1 MTDPEKK
8 KKLED
13 IKRKRRELMEQLN
26 QSKDRKEK
34 STKTVEQEAKEA
46 LDKASRANKVPV
58 ESFGVVEQTA
68 DIVSKYIKSKKGS
81 EFKTVN
87 FVETFPA
94 YKPELYD
101 EGTQWYDENKYEDE
115 DSDNEVKEEV
125 QSKPREPLIFQKK
138 KKITSNQDNKLVDK
152 KYEVIP
158 EEERDQYIKN
168 YKDEINEFLKYKK
181 KHMERAVNEVDIYNM
196 FLNDDY
202 EYQNSLP
209 DSGNLVH
216 PIMEFHDESCAK
228 KIVTSLE
235 WSLKYPELLLAC
247 YSKRTDDFNANQ
259 KNGLIHIWS
268 LAVRKVPEFTF
279 TCQPEITSAIFHPYN
294 PKLIMGGT
302 HTGQV
307 LIWDTRGKQTAVYKT
322 PLGLG
327 GQSGVKTHTSDIT
340 CLGVIGSTNS
350 SHIVSLSNGV
360 ICLWS
365 LNDLSKP
372 VKRIELKVPL
382 QKKENDDLN
391 EMCILSMG
399 MQQYDTNN
407 LLIGSDDNN
416 VYQISLNEDSSKNV
430 ILNTFTGH
438 DGPVYSVDFHPSDY
452 FNTCNFSHLF
462 ATSSAD
468 WTTKIWSK
476 QNTSSPLIT
485 LENSN
490 NYVYCSKWS
499 PTNASVLATGD
510 GNGYLDILDL
520 NKDIETPRVHCKLGN
535 EALNKICWTE
545 DGKRITVGDSSG
557 KIQLFALD
565 KQIYIS
571 NSEDSK
577 RFEKLIEKMK

>member
-46 LDKASRANKVPV
+46 LDKASKAKIPM

-68 DIVSKYIKSKKGS
+68 GIVSRYIKSKKGS

-101 EGTQWYDENKYEDE
+101 EGTQWYDEKKYEDE

-125 QSKPREPLIFQKK
+125 QSKPREPLIFQKN
-138 KKITSNQDNKLVDK
+138 KKITSNQENKLVDK

-181 KHMERAVNEVDIYNM
+181 KHMERAVNEIDIYNM

-228 KIVTSLE
+228 KTVTSLE

-268 LAVRKVPEFTF
+268 IAVRKVPEFTF

-294 PKLIMGGT
+294 PKLIIGGT

-327 GQSGVKTHTSDIT
+327 GGQSGVKTHTSDIT

-350 SHIVSLSNGV
+350 SHILSLSNGA

-372 VKRIELKVPL
+372 VKRIELKVPT
-382 QKKENDDLN
+382 QKKDDDLN

-416 VYQISLNEDSSKNV
+416 IYQISLNEDSSKNV

-565 KQIYIS
+565 KQIYTS

>member
-125 QSKPREPLIFQKK
+125 QSKPREPLIFQKN

-228 KIVTSLE
+228 KTVTSLE

-577 RFEKLIEKMK
+577 GFEKLIEKMK

>member
-125 QSKPREPLIFQKK
+125 QSKPREPLIFQKN

-228 KIVTSLE
+228 KTVTSLE

-476 QNTSSPLIT
+476 QNTLAPLFTI
-485 LENSN
+485 ESSN

-499 PTNASVLATGD
+499 PTNASILAIGD
-510 GNGYLDILDL
+510 GNGYLDIMDL
-520 NKDIETPRVHCKLGN
+520 NKDMESPRIHCKLGK

-545 DGKRITVGDSSG
+545 DGKRITVGDSAG
-557 KIQLFALD
+557 KVQLFALD
-565 KQIYIS
+565 KQIYS
-571 NSEDSK
+571 STSEDSK
-577 RFEKLIEKMK
+577 KFEKLIGKMK

>member
-228 KIVTSLE
+228 KTVTSLE